1 MMSIDALFG
10 LSQKTQSTQIINIPI
25 IKLVPYDNQ
34 PFKLYDEKK
43 LNELANDI
51 KLNGLL
57 SPIVVR
63 PLDTGMFQVLAGHN
77 RVNAMM
83 LNNEN
88 VVPAIVKQVSDAEAD
103 LILVQSNLQ
112 QRQELS
118 NSEKAKAYSLRNEAL
133 KKIGKKNRGNHRSL
147 EQLAEDEKDSSR
159 TIARYIKATQLVKD
173 LMERFDNNEFSLGVA
188 EQLASLDEKSQLV
201 VDTFLE
207 EYPQKL
213 STNHAIE
220 IVNISQDEQIDG
232 KTLENICSKRK
243 AKIINKVT
251 LTSIVEKLEEVTPLD
266 TVKMKIVYD
275 TIEVLKNMKLLKN
288 IDYEE

>member
-10 LSQKTQSTQIINIPI
+10 LSQNPQSTQIVNVPI

-34 PFKLYDEKK
+34 PFKLYNEKQLK
-43 LNELANDI
+43 ELANDI
-51 KLNGLL
+51 KVNGLL

-63 PLDTGMFQVLAGHN
+63 KLENEMYQILAGHN
-77 RVNAMM
+77 RVNAFM

-88 VVPAIVKQVSDAEAD
+88 VIPAIVKQVSNAEAD

-118 NSEKAKAYSLRNEAL
+118 NAEKARAYRLRNEAL
-133 KKIGKKNRGNHRSL
+133 KQIGKKQRGNHRSL

-159 TIARYIKATQLVKD
+159 TIARYIKSTQLVDD

-188 EQLASLDEKSQLV
+188 EQLASLDEKNQLV

-207 EYPQKL
+207 EYPQKI
-213 STNHAIE
+213 SINQAIE
-220 IVNISQDEQIDG
+220 IVNIARDEQLDG
-232 KTLENICSKRK
+232 KTLDEICSKK
-243 AKIINKVT
+243 KTGKVNKVA
-251 LTSIVEKLEEVTPLD
+251 LSSIIEKIEQNFPLD
-266 TVKMKIVYD
+266 KVKMDVVYA
-275 TIEVLKNMKLLKN
+275 TIEVLKTMKLLKN
-288 IDYEE
+288 VDYEE